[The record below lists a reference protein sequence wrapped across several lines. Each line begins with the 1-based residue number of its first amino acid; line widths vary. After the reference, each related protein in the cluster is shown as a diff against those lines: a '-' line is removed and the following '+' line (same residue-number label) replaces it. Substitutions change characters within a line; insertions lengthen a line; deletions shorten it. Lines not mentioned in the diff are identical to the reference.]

1 MARAGVINEEGV
13 DPRALRPGKERVG
26 GVTRTITREAL
37 QKSVAENVT
46 HSKSVG
52 GNRKR
57 ASSRTARV
65 FASPLSLPLLLL
77 DSGGLMARET
87 LDFH

>member
-46 HSKSVG
+46 HSNPWEEIVKG
-52 GNRKR
+52 PPHGRHEC
-57 ASSRTARV
+57 
-65 FASPLSLPLLLL
+65 SPLPLPLLL

>member
-46 HSKSVG
+46 HSNPWEEIVKGPPHGRHECSPHLSPSP
-52 GNRKR
+52 
-57 ASSRTARV
+57 SSSSTVA
-65 FASPLSLPLLLL
+65 
-77 DSGGLMARET
+77 D
-87 LDFH
+87 

>member
-46 HSKSVG
+46 HSNPWEEIVKGPPHGTSV
-52 GNRKR
+52 RL
-57 ASSRTARV
+57 T
-65 FASPLSLPLLLL
+65 SPPPPPPPRQWRIN
-77 DSGGLMARET
+77 G
-87 LDFH
+87 